1 MPGGDDSLL
10 CPLVAMK
17 SPAPEIIDLDAAQFE
32 ELKQRAA
39 ESLTEEDYLKIC
51 RVLES
56 YRHVLQLIENKDTT
70 LARLRKLLFG
80 ASTEKT
86 ADLVGRQTPAD
97 NPCGPSSSSA
107 PAAPQ
112 SGAEKKR
119 EKKPGHG
126 RNGADRYAGA
136 SRVMM
141 RHASLEPGDSCPECG
156 TGTAYLMA
164 KPGVLVRF
172 IGQPPLGATIYELE
186 KLRCNLC
193 GKIFTAQ
200 PPAEAGAKKY
210 DASAVSII
218 AMLRYGLGLPFNRL
232 DRMQKDLEIPL
243 PASTQWEIVA
253 AGYDGLTP
261 VYEEFI
267 RQAAQG
273 ELVHHDDTNVKIL
286 ELMGEDAK
294 QKAFDESSEENQAD
308 ADPERKGMF
317 TSGVVAVNR
326 DKRIALFFSGRRHA
340 GENLVEVLR
349 RRASGLPPPI
359 QMCDALSRN
368 MPSELKTIVANCLA
382 HGRRQ
387 FVEVNE
393 RFPAE
398 CRYVL
403 EALEKVYR
411 NDATAGKEKLSAEE
425 RLLFHQTHSGP
436 VMEELRAWLKR
447 QFHER
452 LVEPNSGLGAAMN
465 YLRKHWE
472 KLTLFLRVA
481 GAPLDNNLCE
491 RALKKAIMHRK
502 NSLFYKTQNGADV
515 GDLYMSLIHTCE
527 LNAVNPFDYL
537 TELQRHT
544 DAVASDP
551 AVWLPWNY
559 REQIV
564 SATA

>member
-1 MPGGDDSLL
+1 MD
-10 CPLVAMK
+10 VI
-17 SPAPEIIDLDAAQFE
+17 ELDAAEFV

-39 ESLTEEDYLKIC
+39 QRALEEDDYPKVC
-51 RVLES
+51 GVLES
-56 YRHVLQLIENKDTT
+56 YLHVLQLVENKSTT
-70 LARLRKLLFG
+70 IARLRKLLFG

-86 ADLVGRQTPAD
+86 ADVVGREPAD
-97 NPCGPSSSSA
+97 NPPPESSCSG
-107 PAAPQ
+107 AAPP
-112 SGAEKKR
+112 SGDEKKR

-136 SRVMM
+136 SRVKI
-141 RHASLEPGDSCPECG
+141 RHASLKPGDPCPECG

-172 IGQPPLGATIYELE
+172 IGQPPLAATIYELE

-193 GKIFTAQ
+193 GKIFTAK
-200 PPAEAGAKKY
+200 PAQAGAEKY

-218 AMLRYGLGLPFNRL
+218 AMLRYGLGFPFNRL
-232 DRMQKDLEIPL
+232 DRLQEDLQIPL

-253 AGYDGLTP
+253 AGYDSFTP

-286 ELMGEDAK
+286 ELMGDGAK
-294 QKAFDESSEENQAD
+294 QKAFEESQQEND
-308 ADPERKGMF
+308 TDGVDPERKGLF
-317 TSGVVAVNR
+317 TSGVVALSG

-340 GENLVEVLR
+340 GENLVEILR
-349 RRASGLPPPI
+349 QRASGLPPPI

-368 MPSELKTIVANCLA
+368 MPRELNTILANCLA

-387 FVEVNE
+387 FVDVNE

-411 NDATAGKEKLSAEE
+411 NDATARKEKLSVEE
-425 RLLFHQTHSGP
+425 RLVFHQTHSGP
-436 VMEELRAWLKR
+436 VMEELRGWLKR
-447 QFHER
+447 QFDER
-452 LVEPNSGLGAAMN
+452 LVEPNSGLGAAIN

-472 KLTLFLRVA
+472 KLTLFLRMA
-481 GAPLDNNLCE
+481 GAPLDNNICE

-502 NSLFYKTQNGADV
+502 NSLFYKTQHGADV

-527 LNAVNPFDYL
+527 LNGVNPFDYL
-537 TELQRHT
+537 TELQRHA

-551 AVWLPWNY
+551 AAWLPWNY
-559 REQIV
+559 RGQLV
-564 SATA
+564 LAAA

>member
-1 MPGGDDSLL
+1 
-10 CPLVAMK
+10 MK
-17 SPAPEIIDLDAAQFE
+17 SPAPEIIELDAAQFE
-32 ELKQRAA
+32 ELMQRA
-39 ESLTEEDYLKIC
+39 ERKEFEGDDYATVRAVLKSYLH
-51 RVLES
+51 VLEL
-56 YRHVLQLIENKDTT
+56 VENKKTT
-70 LARLRKLLFG
+70 IARLRKLLFG

-86 ADLVGRQTPAD
+86 ADVVGREAPAD
-97 NPCGPSSSSA
+97 NASGPPSSSTPDA
-107 PAAPQ
+107 PP
-112 SGAEKKR
+112 SGEKKNREKKR
-119 EKKPGHG
+119 GHG

-136 SRVMM
+136 SRIKI
-141 RHASLEPGDSCPECG
+141 RHASLKPGDACPECG

-286 ELMGEDAK
+286 ELMGDDAK
-294 QKAFDESSEENQAD
+294 QKAFDESSEENKAD

-317 TSGVVAVNR
+317 TSGVVAVNG

-403 EALEKVYR
+403 EALEEVYR
-411 NDATAGKEKLSAEE
+411 NDATTRKDNLSAEA
-425 RLLFHQTHSGP
+425 RLAFHQAHSGP
-436 VMEELRAWLKR
+436 VMEELRAWLKQ
-447 QFHER
+447 QFSER
-452 LVEPNSGLGAAMN
+452 LVEPNSGLGAAIN
-465 YLRKHWE
+465 YLLKHWE

-502 NSLFYKTQNGADV
+502 NSLFYKTQHGADV
-515 GDLYMSLIHTCE
+515 GDLCMSLIHTCE
-527 LNAVNPFDYL
+527 LNGVNPFDYL

-544 DAVASDP
+544 DAVAANP
-551 AVWLPWNY
+551 AAWLPWNY
-559 REQIV
+559 REQLV
-564 SATA
+564 PAVA

>member
-1 MPGGDDSLL
+1 
-10 CPLVAMK
+10 MK
-17 SPAPEIIDLDAAQFE
+17 SPAPEIIELDTAQFE
-32 ELKQRAA
+32 ELMQRA
-39 ESLTEEDYLKIC
+39 ERKEFEGDDYATVRAVLKSYLH
-51 RVLES
+51 VLEL
-56 YRHVLQLIENKDTT
+56 VENKKTT
-70 LARLRKLLFG
+70 IARLRKLLFG

-86 ADLVGRQTPAD
+86 AGVVGREAATQD
-97 NPCGPSSSSA
+97 NSPPPPSS
-107 PAAPQ
+107 PAAPP
-112 SGAEKKR
+112 SEDDKKLA
-119 EKKPGHG
+119 KKPGHG

-136 SRVMM
+136 SRVKI
-141 RHASLEPGDSCPECG
+141 RHASLEPGDPCPECS
-156 TGTAYLMA
+156 TGTVYLMA
-164 KPGVLVRF
+164 KLGVLIRL

-200 PPAEAGAKKY
+200 PPAEAGPQKY

-286 ELMGEDAK
+286 ELMGDDAK
-294 QKAFDESSEENQAD
+294 QKAFDESSEENKAD

-317 TSGVVAVNR
+317 TSGVVAVNG

-368 MPSELKTIVANCLA
+368 MPSDLKTIVANCLA

-387 FVEVNE
+387 FVDVNE

-403 EALEKVYR
+403 EALEKVYHH
-411 NDATAGKEKLSAEE
+411 DDTARKDNLSAEA
-425 RLLFHQTHSGP
+425 RLAFHQAHSGP

-447 QFHER
+447 QFNER
-452 LVEPNSGLGAAMN
+452 LVEPNSGLGAAIN
-465 YLRKHWE
+465 YLLKHWE

-502 NSLFYKTQNGADV
+502 NSLFYKTQHGADV

-527 LNAVNPFDYL
+527 LNGVNPFDYL

-544 DAVASDP
+544 DAVADNP
-551 AVWLPWNY
+551 AGWLPWNY
-559 REQIV
+559 REQLV
-564 SATA
+564 PAVA

>member
-1 MPGGDDSLL
+1 MWRRLSPTL
-10 CPLVAMK
+10 AMK
-17 SPAPEIIDLDAAQFE
+17 KPEPGIIELDVAQFE
-32 ELKQRAA
+32 ELKQHVDERAF
-39 ESLTEEDYLKIC
+39 EEADYAKL
-51 RVLES
+51 RGVLDAYLYLLEL
-56 YRHVLQLIENKDTT
+56 VDNKSTT
-70 LARLRKLLFG
+70 IGRLRKLLFG

-86 ADLVGRQTPAD
+86 ADVVGRDAPAD
-97 NPCGPSSSSA
+97 SECGPRSSA

-112 SGAEKKR
+112 NGAEKKR

-136 SRVMM
+136 SRVKI
-141 RHASLEPGDSCPECG
+141 RHASLEPGDPCPECS
-156 TGTAYLMA
+156 TGTAYLMVQ
-164 KPGVLVRF
+164 PGVLIRF
-172 IGQPPLGATIYELE
+172 IGQPPLGATIYELQ

-200 PPAEAGAKKY
+200 PPAEAGPQKY

-286 ELMGEDAK
+286 ELMGDDAK
-294 QKAFDESSEENQAD
+294 QKAFDESSEENKAD

-317 TSGVVAVNR
+317 TSGVVAVNG

-368 MPSELKTIVANCLA
+368 MPSDLKTVVANCLA

-387 FVEVNE
+387 FVDVNE

-403 EALEKVYR
+403 EALEKVYHH
-411 NDATAGKEKLSAEE
+411 DDTARKNNLSAEA
-425 RLLFHQTHSGP
+425 RLAFHQAYSGP
-436 VMEELRAWLKR
+436 VMEELRGWLKQ
-447 QFHER
+447 QFSER
-452 LVEPNSGLGAAMN
+452 LVEPNSGLGAAIN
-465 YLRKHWE
+465 YLLKHWE

-502 NSLFYKTQNGADV
+502 NSLFYKTQHGADV

-527 LNAVNPFDYL
+527 LNGVNPFDYL

-544 DAVASDP
+544 DAVAANP
-551 AVWLPWNY
+551 AAWLPWNY
-559 REQIV
+559 REQLV
-564 SATA
+564 PAVA